1 MINGYVRKDRLS
13 EIKLISGGLVMISLE
28 QLESLFKDLTG
39 KSYDVFEI
47 FMPDAIKECSEL
59 NIYNR
64 WGQLQYFSSGYD
76 LRWDGRNSSGSESP
90 SGTYFYTLTVESN
103 QFSGTLN
110 LFR

>member
-1 MINGYVRKDRLS
+1 MTNNGNALS
-13 EIKLISGGLVMISLE
+13 FNDYFTITDPNVFSPNNDGQNDI
-28 QLESLFKDLTG
+28 
-39 KSYDVFEI
+39 FEI

-64 WGQLQYFSSGYD
+64 WGQIQYFSSGYD

-90 SGTYFYTLTVESN
+90 PGTYFYTLTVESN